1 MKHIQGLII
10 NGLKIDPKIFTRKF
24 VQCCDISKCCGVC
37 CSTGVYA
44 DKLEYENILS
54 IKDRIIDSMDETQPK
69 NEDAWFSEPISDIDF
84 PSGIKI
90 GINHSNAKCVFQD
103 KNAVCTIQKLS
114 KELTGDPWKYKPYY
128 CIIFPLVDE
137 DKTLTI
143 DNYHLKRIKY
153 CGLKE
158 EYTSTIF
165 EACRCELEYALGSDG
180 LEKLVDYYEQFI
192 KK

>member
-1 MKHIQGLII
+1 MKHQQDLII

-37 CSTGVYA
+37 CVTGVYA

-69 NEDAWFSEPISDIDF
+69 NVDTWFSEPITDIDF
-84 PSGIKI
+84 PSGIKLETLHP
-90 GINHSNAKCVFQD
+90 NNKCVFQD
-103 KNAVCTIQKLS
+103 KNAVCTIQKVS
-114 KELTGDPWKYKPYY
+114 MELTGDPWKYKPYY
-128 CIIFPLVDE
+128 CIIFPLRKE

-143 DNYHLKRIKY
+143 DNYHLKSVNY

-165 EACRCELEYALGSDG
+165 EACRGELKHALGSDG
-180 LEKLVDYYEQFI
+180 LEKLVDYYEQSV